1 METVISIRD
10 AIAGQ
15 PGSNLQTLHKF
26 LSTVLLVIT
35 GFYLLRYVNESY
47 NVSRR
52 DFLSSREFY
61 LWRDLFGT
69 TLLNG
74 FLVLVHLII
83 LFQIWSSS
91 TPGMVFNNLVFV
103 LFLMITSILGVALF
117 EFTIED
123 GIPRS
128 IFEIDE
134 SDADKKLKNYVVFA
148 FLTFIASLYSL
159 LIPVTGC
166 WSVGLAF
173 LLLIR
178 GLEIVQVRGLQP
190 MAAPAVPVSTR
201 AALSRRTRR

>member
-1 METVISIRD
+1 
-10 AIAGQ
+10 
-15 PGSNLQTLHKF
+15 
-26 LSTVLLVIT
+26 
-35 GFYLLRYVNESY
+35 
-47 NVSRR
+47 
-52 DFLSSREFY
+52 
-61 LWRDLFGT
+61 
-69 TLLNG
+69 
-74 FLVLVHLII
+74 
-83 LFQIWSSS
+83 
-91 TPGMVFNNLVFV
+91 
-103 LFLMITSILGVALF
+103 MITSILGVALF